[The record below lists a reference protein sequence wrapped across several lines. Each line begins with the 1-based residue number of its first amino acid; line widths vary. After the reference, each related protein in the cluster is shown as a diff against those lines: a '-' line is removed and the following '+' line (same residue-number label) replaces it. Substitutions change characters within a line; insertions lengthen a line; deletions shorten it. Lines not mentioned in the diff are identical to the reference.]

1 MNRKKLGIA
10 FGIGIL
16 LCGLGCGI
24 AFAQYSGFDY
34 AGEKRIGDDNLKTET
49 VEKDIDSDGT
59 IEIMYPG
66 YRCDVSVVAD
76 ENVPIDKINFD
87 VTYNTEVISLY
98 ISKYNDVYTTY
109 TDDSFD
115 EDGALIEEGH
125 EVEEKEINFV
135 FGKYKNDRDIDTMF
149 KVKDELLKDIKN
161 KQIGNYY
168 VTDFDSIVIRV
179 NPANYDRVRL

>member
-34 AGEKRIGDDNLKTET
+34 AGEKRIGDENLKTET

-87 VTYNTEVISLY
+87 VTYNTNEIDLR

-109 TDDSFD
+109 TDDYYD
-115 EDGALIEEGH
+115 DDGNLIDGN
-125 EVEEKEINFV
+125 EVEKKEIKFV
-135 FGKYKNDRDIDTMF
+135 FGTHKDDRDIDTMF
-149 KVKDELLKDIKN
+149 KIKDELLKDIKN
-161 KQIGNYY
+161 KKIGNYY
-168 VTDFDSIVIRV
+168 VPGFESIVIRI
-179 NPANYDRVRL
+179 NPSNYDRVEI

>member
-34 AGEKRIGDDNLKTET
+34 AGEKRIGDENLKTET

-66 YRCDVSVVAD
+66 YRSDVSVVAD

-87 VTYNTEVISLY
+87 VTYNTNEIDLR

-109 TDDSFD
+109 TDDYYD
-115 EDGALIEEGH
+115 DDGNLIDGN
-125 EVEEKEINFV
+125 EVEKKEIKFV
-135 FGKYKNDRDIDTMF
+135 FGTHKDDRDIDTMF
-149 KVKDELLKDIKN
+149 KIKDELLKDIKN
-161 KQIGNYY
+161 KKIGNYY
-168 VTDFDSIVIRV
+168 VPGFESIVIRI
-179 NPANYDRVRL
+179 NPSNYDRVEI

>member
-34 AGEKRIGDDNLKTET
+34 AGEKRIGDENLKTET
-49 VEKDIDSDGT
+49 VEKNIDSNGI

-76 ENVPIDKINFD
+76 ENVPVDKINFD
-87 VTYNTEVISLY
+87 DKIKFLFYLLELRKKFSSVLSILYN
-98 ISKYNDVYTTY
+98 
-109 TDDSFD
+109 
-115 EDGALIEEGH
+115 
-125 EVEEKEINFV
+125 
-135 FGKYKNDRDIDTMF
+135 
-149 KVKDELLKDIKN
+149 
-161 KQIGNYY
+161 
-168 VTDFDSIVIRV
+168 
-179 NPANYDRVRL
+179 

>member
-34 AGEKRIGDDNLKTET
+34 AGEKRIGDENLKTET

-87 VTYNTEVISLY
+87 VTYNTNEIDLR

-109 TDDSFD
+109 TDDYYD
-115 EDGALIEEGH
+115 DDGNLIDGN
-125 EVEEKEINFV
+125 EVEKKEIKFV
-135 FGKYKNDRDIDTMF
+135 FGTHKDDRDIDTMF
-149 KVKDELLKDIKN
+149 KIMDELLKDIKN
-161 KQIGNYY
+161 KKIGNYY
-168 VTDFDSIVIRV
+168 VPGFESIVIRI
-179 NPANYDRVRL
+179 NPSNYDRVEI